1 MRRTIVVLSILILA
15 GCNLEASDG
24 TTMPPTTTFGPLP
37 TTSYVAPT
45 PYRVPTLINAPTA
58 IGGGF
63 TDAQSA
69 GVTNAQGAPVGNA
82 TAIPPGDINATAIPR
97 GNVLTPVPAEVL
109 IENPQPSPT
118 SQNAIEAFIN
128 NLIVPAWNFTYT
140 LVSEGLTTMWLFA
153 GARGGIFAQVFCC
166 ISPILLGIVVVL
178 YRLRVVRLW
187 RR

>member
-1 MRRTIVVLSILILA
+1 MRRFFVLILILITA
-15 GCNLEASDG
+15 GCNLETSDG
-24 TTMPPTTTFGPLP
+24 TTLPPTPTFGPLP

-58 IGGGF
+58 IGGGV

-69 GVTNAQGAPVGNA
+69 GVTNAQGANAQVVGA
-82 TAIPPGDINATAIPR
+82 ATAIPR

-128 NLIVPAWNFTYT
+128 NLIVPAWNFVYT
-140 LVSEGLTTMWLFA
+140 FVSQGLGTMWAFA

-166 ISPILLGIVVVL
+166 IAPIIVAGVIVAF
-178 YRLRVVRLW
+178 RLRILRLW